1 MRAPP
6 ALPRRAPRPL
16 RRPAAVIFD
25 MDGLMLDTEIH
36 AAQAWIDAALL
47 LGMHFDRDVTMHMV
61 GRNSRDCMA
70 LIRAHHG
77 PDYPVEAL
85 LDAWHGAY
93 EAIIDREGIAVKP
106 GLFDLLAWLEVE
118 GIPKAVAT
126 STRRARAQAKLTRT
140 DLAHRFAAIVG
151 GDEIVRSKP
160 APDIY
165 LEAAMRLGIPAVD
178 CVALE
183 DSEPGI
189 DAALAA
195 GMTPIMVPDLGVPSP
210 ALLARGPLVL
220 ASLAEVHAHLAAL
233 PAVERVR

>member
-1 MRAPP
+1 MRAPATP
-6 ALPRRAPRPL
+6 ALPRLL
-16 RRPAAVIFD
+16 RRPAAVVFD

-47 LGMHFDRDVTMHMV
+47 LGMDFDRGVTPRLV
-61 GRNSRDCMA
+61 GRNARDCTD

-77 PDYPVEAL
+77 PDYAVEAL
-85 LDAWHGAY
+85 LDAWHPAY
-93 EAIIDREGIAVKP
+93 EARIEREGIAVKP
-106 GLFDLLAWLEVE
+106 GLFPLLAWLEAE

-126 STRRARAQAKLTRT
+126 STRKARAQAKLART
-140 DLAHRFAAIVG
+140 DLAHRFTAIVG
-151 GDEIVRSKP
+151 GDEIARSKP

-165 LEAAMRLGIPAVD
+165 LEAAARLGIPAVD
-178 CVALE
+178 CLALE

-195 GMTPIMVPDLGVPSP
+195 GMTAIMVPDLGAPSP

-220 ASLAEVHAHLAAL
+220 ASLAEVHAHLVAL
-233 PAVERVR
+233 PAAERVR